1 MIKTCKIISIRLSG
15 EKEMNVGARIKELRE
30 RAGFTQNGLAE
41 WAGVS
46 QTHLRRVE
54 LGQQDITVG
63 QLSLICDGLGVTLAE
78 FFNVTGE
85 REGFSECIAKL
96 TPKQRQLLME
106 FLKSI

>member
-1 MIKTCKIISIRLSG
+1 MEVGQRIR
-15 EKEMNVGARIKELRE
+15 ELRE

-63 QLSLICDGLGVTLAE
+63 QLGLVCDGLGVTLSE
-78 FFNVTGE
+78 FFNVAEEQETL
-85 REGFSECIAKL
+85 SDVSAKL
-96 TPKQRQLLME
+96 TPKQRQLLLD

>member
-1 MIKTCKIISIRLSG
+1 MDVGVRIR
-15 EKEMNVGARIKELRE
+15 ELRE
-30 RAGFTQNGLAE
+30 RAGFTQNRLAE

-63 QLSLICDGLGVTLAE
+63 QLRLVCDGLGVSLAE
-78 FFNVTGE
+78 FFNVNEEKENLTDVI
-85 REGFSECIAKL
+85 SKL
-96 TPKQRQLLME
+96 TPKQKQLLIE

>member
-1 MIKTCKIISIRLSG
+1 
-15 EKEMNVGARIKELRE
+15 MNVGGRIKELRE

-63 QLSLICDGLGVTLAE
+63 QLSLICDGLGITLAE
-78 FFNVTGE
+78 FFNVTEE
-85 REGFSECIAKL
+85 RDGLSESIARL
-96 TPKQRQLLME
+96 TPKQRQLLMD

>member
-1 MIKTCKIISIRLSG
+1 
-15 EKEMNVGARIKELRE
+15 MNVGERIKELRE
-30 RAGFTQNGLAE
+30 RSGFTQNRLAE

-63 QLSLICDGLGVTLAE
+63 QLRLVCDGLGVTLAE
-78 FFNVTGE
+78 FFDA
-85 REGFSECIAKL
+85 SEDKETLTDVIAKL
-96 TPKQRQLLME
+96 TPKQKQLLTE